1 MSRLPG
7 HAGCSYQ
14 AQNHFGVTILELLEV
29 QVYDWA
35 GISAWLYD
43 IYRNEVLYT

>member
-1 MSRLPG
+1 MSKLPG
-7 HAGCSYQ
+7 QAGCSYQ
-14 AQNHFGVTILELLEV
+14 AQNHFGVAILELLEV

-35 GISAWLYD
+35 GISAWLCD